1 MKKGIITIIIILAIS
16 AQSNFAQDRKFN
28 FGFKVA
34 PAISWLS
41 VDNANISSN
50 GSSPKFNW
58 GFIGEYNFNH
68 NFAFVS
74 GFDINTLGGKLKIDE
89 NLDGQEFTSNS
100 TANYSEFEIP
110 LIFQMKTDRIGHL
123 KYYAQIGL
131 TIAYV
136 YSAKDDNNNDISNT
150 SYPVNTGYI
159 LAAGIE
165 YPVVGDV
172 SFIGQIKY
180 NGGLT
185 SITKSLNYGT
195 YSSNT
200 NTNATT
206 DFVELGFGI
215 LF

>member
-1 MKKGIITIIIILAIS
+1 MKKTILTILIILTVSI
-16 AQSNFAQDRKFN
+16 QSTFAFDREFD

-74 GFDINTLGGKLKIDE
+74 GFNVNTLGGKLKTSE
-89 NLDGQEFTSNS
+89 NIDGQEFTYNS

-110 LIFQMKTDRIGHL
+110 FIFQMKTDRIGYL

-131 TIAYV
+131 TAAYV
-136 YSAKDDNNNDISNT
+136 YSAKDENNNDISNA

-159 LAAGIE
+159 LAAGAE
-165 YPVVGDV
+165 YPVIGGGI

-185 SITKSLNYGT
+185 SITKSLNYGN
-195 YSSNT
+195 YSSD
-200 NTNATT
+200 TNAKT
-206 DFVELGFGI
+206 DFIELGFGV